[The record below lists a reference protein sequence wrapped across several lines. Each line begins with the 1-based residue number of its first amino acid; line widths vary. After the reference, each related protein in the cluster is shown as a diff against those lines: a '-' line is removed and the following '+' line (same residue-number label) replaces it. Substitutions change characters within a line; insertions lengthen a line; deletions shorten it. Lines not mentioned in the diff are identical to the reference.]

1 MSLQE
6 PMEVLLAS
14 TNIEVTVTDFIAP
27 IIIQCSDLICTF
39 LTLYSTVS
47 VSNEAVIY
55 YYLQYQLNL
64 LKI

>member
-27 IIIQCSDLICTF
+27 IIIQSSDLICTL

-47 VSNEAVIY
+47 VSNEPVIY
-55 YYLQYQLNL
+55 
-64 LKI
+64 